1 MRAFVTGGTGFVG
14 SHLIERLVAQGD
26 QVRALV
32 RPGSRREFVEGLGA
46 EVVTGDLESASAL
59 AEGCRTGEVVYHC
72 AARVEFEG
80 PEEDFQRTTV
90 AGTQRLLESAREA
103 GVRRFVQVSSCG
115 IYHPDLL
122 TAGVVNEFTPSPE
135 PPKWF
140 TYARSKFRAEAIV
153 RERSGPRMEWVI
165 VRLGYLYGPRNRVMK
180 DYLEPVMTRGMAA
193 ILGDGTNLLAL
204 VDVRDV
210 AEALALAGSSA
221 EAAGKIL
228 IAGPHEQI
236 TQREYF
242 DAMADGFGLP
252 RIKRTVPFKIAF
264 FAGWIGEYF
273 VHRWPA
279 SAVMRRSAISLT
291 GLPQRIDCS
300 YTRKLLG
307 WQPRHRFE
315 DGLREAFEWY
325 YSEYGKP
332 PSLTHRQ

>member
-14 SHLIERLVAQGD
+14 SHLIERLMAQGD

-32 RPGSRREFVEGLGA
+32 RRGSRREFVEGLGA
-46 EVVTGDLESASAL
+46 EVVIGDLEDATTL
-59 AEGCRTGEVVYHC
+59 ADVCRNCEVVYHC

-80 PEEDFQRTTV
+80 PEEEFQRTTV
-90 AGTQRLLESAREA
+90 AGTQRLVDSAREA
-103 GVRRFVQVSSCG
+103 GVHRFVQVSSCG

-122 TAGVVNEFTPSPE
+122 AAGVVNEFTESPE

-180 DYLEPVMTRGMAA
+180 NYLEPVMTRGMAA

-204 VDVRDV
+204 IDVRDV
-210 AEALALAGSSA
+210 AEALALAGSTA
-221 EAAGKIL
+221 AAAGKVL

-252 RIKRTVPFKIAF
+252 RIKRTVPFRIAY
-264 FAGWIGEYF
+264 FAGWLGEFF

-279 SAVMRRSAISLT
+279 SAVMRRSAIALT

-307 WQPRHRFE
+307 WEPRYGFE
-315 DGLREAFEWY
+315 NGIRDAFEWY
-325 YSEYGKP
+325 YSEYGR
-332 PSLTHRQ
+332 PSNPAHRQ